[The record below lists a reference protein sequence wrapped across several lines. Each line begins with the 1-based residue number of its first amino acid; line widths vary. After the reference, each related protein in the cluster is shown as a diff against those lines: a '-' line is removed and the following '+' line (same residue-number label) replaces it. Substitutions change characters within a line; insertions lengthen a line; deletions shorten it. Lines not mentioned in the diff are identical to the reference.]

1 MSSVLAFTVKPESKF
16 YADYFAV
23 KKEQKRFHDI
33 AVPFLKERGIEGRFY
48 QTPFLA
54 IDPDEDTLRKY
65 RSQLRKHPDSKGF
78 YHFLKTSDLEKA
90 WESEVSAKIN
100 FSVLNALDFWCF
112 DFIKSG
118 KCTIWSWNGTVYG
131 YLESK
136 CFLDIVPNENW
147 MQPIK
152 MSEYYAAVESFDE
165 ENKRKVDA

>member
-33 AVPFLKERGIEGRFY
+33 AVPFLKERGVEGQFY

-54 IDPDEDTLRKY
+54 IAPDEDTLQKY
-65 RSQLRKHPDSKGF
+65 RAQLRKNPDSHGF
-78 YHFLKTSDLEKA
+78 YHFLKKSDLEKA
-90 WESEVSAKIN
+90 WESEVSAKID
-100 FSVLNALDFWCF
+100 FTVLRALDFWYF
-112 DFIKSG
+112 DFISSG
-118 KCTIWSWNGTVYG
+118 RYAIWSWNGTIYG
-131 YLESK
+131 YLENKYAS
-136 CFLDIVPNENW
+136 DIEPNESW

-152 MSEYYAAVESFDE
+152 VSEYYAAVESFDE